1 MGDCLITRHYRG
13 GLSKINYLFHNGAF
27 VQQPTSNTFKISG
40 GNLTNGDNTTSCKW
54 TDLNDKIK
62 FFVLIGKYRDI
73 DGNIQIASSGFT
85 PTFKTINIQ
94 TSWNSG
100 AGAYHD
106 VTFVAVGKD
115 LSLQTIAYGTGNY
128 QMQYSEIYY
137 YEL

>member
-1 MGDCLITRHYRG
+1 MANIMRMNGQGMNKKAI
-13 GLSKINYLFHNGAF
+13 YLFKNGSF
-27 VQQPTSNTFKISG
+27 VQQPSSNTFRVSN

-54 TDLNDKIK
+54 NNLNDKIK
-62 FFVLIGKYRDI
+62 IFILIGKYRDI
-73 DGNIQIASSGFT
+73 DGNIQIASSGFI

-100 AGAYHD
+100 AGKYHD

-115 LSLQTIAYGTGNY
+115 LSLQTIAYGAGDY